1 MSITVAV
8 DAMGGD
14 VGLKVTIPAALHFL
28 RDYPDVELI
37 LVGDETAMRQTLGEQ
52 QATNS
57 RLRLRH
63 ASEVVGMDESP
74 QAALKGKK
82 DSSMRVALDLVK
94 EGVAQAAV
102 SAGNTG
108 ALMAI
113 ARFVLKMLPGI
124 ERPAIAKLLPNRSG
138 TATCALDLGAN
149 IDSNADRLV
158 QFGIMGVELV
168 SAIRGIANPTV
179 GLLNVG
185 TEDIKGS
192 ESVREAAVMMKESG
206 LNYRGYVEGNDI
218 YLGTVDVV
226 VTDGFT
232 GNVALKTSEGLAHM
246 IGAYLKEEFS
256 RGWWSRLAALIA
268 LPVLK
273 RFRDRAD
280 ARRYNGASL
289 LGLRGSVVK
298 SHGGTDETGFY
309 FALVQAYTEA
319 QNDVIGHITERVTHQ
334 LKFMQQP
341 TSGQDSTPADT
352 VTNQDQS

>member
-1 MSITVAV
+1 
-8 DAMGGD
+8 MGGD
-14 VGLKVTIPAALHFL
+14 VGLKVTIPAAQHFL

-37 LVGDETAMRQTLGEQ
+37 LVGDETAMRQMLGDQ
-52 QATNS
+52 QSNP
-57 RLRLRH
+57 RIHLRH

-94 EGVAQAAV
+94 DGVAQAAV

-108 ALMAI
+108 ALMAT

-124 ERPAIAKLLPNRSG
+124 ERPAIAKLLPNRIG
-138 TATCALDLGAN
+138 TATCALDLGAS
-149 IDSNADRLV
+149 IDSDADRLV

-192 ESVREAAVMMKESG
+192 ESVREAAAKMKDSG
-206 LNYRGYVEGNDI
+206 LNYHGYVEGNDI

-232 GNVALKTSEGLAHM
+232 GNVALKTSEGLARM
-246 IGAYLKEEFS
+246 FGTYLKEEFS
-256 RGWWSRLAALIA
+256 RDLWSRLAAMIA
-268 LPVLK
+268 MPVLK

-309 FALVQAYTEA
+309 FALIQAYKEA
-319 QNDVIGHITERVTHQ
+319 QNDVIGHITERVAHQ
-334 LKFMQQP
+334 LKTMQQSAADQASLL
-341 TSGQDSTPADT
+341 SGITPD
-352 VTNQDQS
+352 QDQS